1 MIFESKRDKDTYYS
15 RKDNVCIA
23 HFHKSTELIY
33 VISGEKRVRIANRE
47 LLLREREMAIVPPC
61 EMHAFF
67 PSDTG
72 EQIVLSVLPKYCEQ
86 FSKTCERATPVDYV
100 YSDSAGELLPLLEEA
115 AYNRSELF
123 LFGVANLAFARF
135 CAAVC
140 FSPKPKKGGKSKIED
155 IYDYIEKNY
164 AEDIS
169 LGHIASHFGYSKNHF
184 SMLFKKNFNMGYT
197 SYLNNTRVLKSLKYL
212 KSHSIYEVSL
222 MCGFKS
228 PQQYHWNFKRV
239 YGCSPRRYFE

>member
-1 MIFESKRDKDTYYS
+1 MIFEFKRDKDTYYS
-15 RKDNVCIA
+15 RGDNTCIA

-33 VISGEKRVRIANRE
+33 VISGEKRLKIANRE
-47 LLLREREMAIVPPC
+47 FVLHEREMAIVPPC

-67 PSDTG
+67 SSGDG

-86 FSKTCERATPVDYV
+86 FSKMCERFVPSTYV
-100 YSDSAGELLPLLEEA
+100 YSDSDGELLSLLEEA
-115 AYNRSELF
+115 EYNRSEYF

-135 CAAVC
+135 CSSAV
-140 FSPKPKKGGKSKIED
+140 FSPKLKSNGKSKIEE

-164 AEDIS
+164 KEDIS
-169 LGHIASHFGYSKNHF
+169 LEHIAAHFGYSKNHF
-184 SMLFKKNFNMGYT
+184 SMLFKKNFNIGYT

-212 KSHSIYEVSL
+212 KGHSIYEVSL

-228 PQQYHWNFKRV
+228 SQQYHLNFKKV
-239 YGCSPRRYFE
+239 FGCSPRRYIE